1 MKHFY
6 SILLYYVDLVVDHST
21 IASISFFNGIYLNSE
36 SRYFSPNYRLLDLA
50 TTLTIIFGVLLYIV
64 YCTIQGDVDCVKVL
78 LKYGASVGYEMVDGN
93 TALLAAAHDDKREAA
108 KLLLSAGADPMLPNR
123 DGVTPV

>member
-1 MKHFY
+1 M
-6 SILLYYVDLVVDHST
+6 
-21 IASISFFNGIYLNSE
+21 
-36 SRYFSPNYRLLDLA
+36 
-50 TTLTIIFGVLLYIV
+50 
-64 YCTIQGDVDCVKVL
+64 DCVKVL
-78 LKYGASVGYEMVDGN
+78 LKHGANVGHEMVDGN